1 MKRKIYRINEEYPS
15 LGDIFQTKVGANL
28 RMLRFYR
35 MTETT
40 VWLTD
45 GKRLYKRKPQQVQA
59 VRIDEKLLITYGFKP
74 KDTLRPSVEK
84 RLQLDRDGLHFE
96 AYERA
101 ETMHI
106 EITPEGTT
114 QKTLVCCDFV
124 HELQHLKRLRIA
136 GIKLPFF

>member
-1 MKRKIYRINEEYPS
+1 MKRKKYRINEEYPS

-59 VRIDEKLLITYGFKP
+59 VRIDEKLLIT
-74 KDTLRPSVEK
+74 
-84 RLQLDRDGLHFE
+84 
-96 AYERA
+96 
-101 ETMHI
+101 
-106 EITPEGTT
+106 
-114 QKTLVCCDFV
+114 
-124 HELQHLKRLRIA
+124 
-136 GIKLPFF
+136 

>member
-15 LGDIFQTKVGANL
+15 PGDIFQTRVGTNL

-35 MTETT
+35 MTETI

-59 VRIDEKLLITYGFKP
+59 VRIDEKLLLTYGFKA

-136 GIKLPFF
+136 GIHLPFF